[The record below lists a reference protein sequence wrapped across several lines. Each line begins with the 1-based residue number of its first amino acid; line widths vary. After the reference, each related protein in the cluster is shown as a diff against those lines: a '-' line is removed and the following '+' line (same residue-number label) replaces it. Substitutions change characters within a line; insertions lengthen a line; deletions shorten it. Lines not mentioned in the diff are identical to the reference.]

1 MGARQRLLDLRV
13 RDDAVLLKIDEQHL
27 ARLQAPLRDD
37 LLLRDGQDAH
47 FGGKHDQVVVSDE
60 IARGPQT
67 IAVERGANL
76 APVGERDRSGPIPR
90 LHQGRVILVKR
101 APLLV
106 HQRISRPG
114 FRDQHH
120 HRMAQRIAALDK
132 ELERI
137 VEAGRV
143 GLALVGDRPKLR
155 NVVAEQL
162 GVDARL
168 TRRHPVDIAPE
179 RVDLAVMRN
188 HAIGVRET
196 PGRERVGGEALMDER
211 KGCIVARVQKVAVVR
226 RELANENHALV
237 DNGAGRHGHRIVFRD
252 FRAASRINTIGDD
265 LADDIEP
272 TLKIIFRSEIGRAA
286 DEDLLHHRFGRLH
299 AFAER

>member
-13 RDDAVLLKIDEQHL
+13 RDDPVFLKIDEQHL

-60 IARGPQT
+60 IARGPET
-67 IAVERGANL
+67 IAVERGADL
-76 APVGERDRSGPIPR
+76 APVGEGDRGGTIPR

-101 APLLV
+101 PPLLI

-120 HRMAQRIAALDK
+120 HRVAQRIATLDQ

-137 VEAGRV
+137 VEAGGV

-155 NVVAEQL
+155 NIVAEQL
-162 GVDARL
+162 RVDARL
-168 TRRHPVDIAPE
+168 TRRHPVDVAPE
-179 RVDLAVMRN
+179 RVDLAVMRD
-188 HAIGVRET
+188 HPIGVCEA
-196 PGRERVGGEALMDER
+196 PGRKCVGGEALMDER
-211 KGCIVARVQKVAVVR
+211 QRRFVACVQKVAVVR
-226 RELANENHALV
+226 RELADEHHALV
-237 DNGAGRHGHRIVFRD
+237 DNGAGRHRHRVIFRD
-252 FRAASRINTIGDD
+252 LRAAGRVNTVGDD
-265 LADDIEP
+265 LADDIE
-272 TLKIIFRSEIGRAA
+272 LALEIIFAGEIRRAA
-286 DEDLLHHRFGRLH
+286 DEDLLHYRFGRLH
-299 AFAER
+299 ALAER